1 MLAFGW
7 ASHAGFA
14 ARASSTFVGVIGL
27 GSLAALAGRRR
38 GQLLLPPARLG
49 ESAPTAIVCAL
60 AAGAALLPVILY
72 NGYNIFNDTW
82 AYVTVGEWLQK
93 NGFGKPYAD
102 DPDYPAYRAVLV
114 YQVPGLRMGAT
125 FLLAMTQV
133 VFPAF
138 RTVELFP
145 ATVAWALVLN
155 VLGIFLVCRWT
166 LRLPRSLANG
176 AALFAVATI
185 GPLHYSAHN
194 GYYPQLIGTALLLT
208 IIACLSRAL
217 AKSNWRF
224 ESAFVLGLLA
234 AGLLS
239 SYSEMIPI
247 IVILGGGFVMVGLWL
262 AFRTRKVAQFLRFWG
277 AMLAVFLLLGNIEF
291 LRAARAIPLQMK
303 VVAGGHIPWSS
314 LEFWT
319 AAMGIDV
326 FRGPNPGASLPK
338 AVAAVLLS
346 VAFVLG
352 MGELLRRRRALMLAL
367 AIGLLSSMAAYFQFV
382 ATNPWTGGTGHSW
395 SLLKVVKWSYP
406 LLVTVQFAG
415 IHSIIRFLP
424 RKEILIAVASLLGL
438 IWISPDHVKIAEQD
452 ATPLR
457 QFVDSDEPF
466 VRIRVINRFIKM
478 KSIRRI
484 YLLHEPPGVFPR
496 VYTPYFLKHIAFKND
511 WGDSWLSHPN
521 DSGRSFAID
530 PQTSFLHL
538 GPLPFDA
545 ADQRVPGG
553 WSLVNP
559 RRSFIL
565 NIDNPNY
572 GLQANETGRFF
583 WLGQVKTRMYVFA
596 PHEGDY
602 RLSFR
607 ATTGPGLPETSDR
620 RIKITGPGRD
630 DYDLQLH
637 DTTSQPAITVHL
649 RAGISC
655 LEIRCVDRPTHPQ
668 PEILEG
674 GIPVSLL
681 VHVSQVKL
689 TRVVDIASDP
699 VPTLR

>member
-1 MLAFGW
+1 
-7 ASHAGFA
+7 
-14 ARASSTFVGVIGL
+14 
-27 GSLAALAGRRR
+27 
-38 GQLLLPPARLG
+38 
-49 ESAPTAIVCAL
+49 
-60 AAGAALLPVILY
+60 
-72 NGYNIFNDTW
+72 
-82 AYVTVGEWLQK
+82 
-93 NGFGKPYAD
+93 
-102 DPDYPAYRAVLV
+102 
-114 YQVPGLRMGAT
+114 
-125 FLLAMTQV
+125 
-133 VFPAF
+133 
-138 RTVELFP
+138 
-145 ATVAWALVLN
+145 
-155 VLGIFLVCRWT
+155 
-166 LRLPRSLANG
+166 
-176 AALFAVATI
+176 
-185 GPLHYSAHN
+185 
-194 GYYPQLIGTALLLT
+194 
-208 IIACLSRAL
+208 
-217 AKSNWRF
+217 
-224 ESAFVLGLLA
+224 
-234 AGLLS
+234 
-239 SYSEMIPI
+239 
-247 IVILGGGFVMVGLWL
+247 
-262 AFRTRKVAQFLRFWG
+262 
-277 AMLAVFLLLGNIEF
+277 
-291 LRAARAIPLQMK
+291 
-303 VVAGGHIPWSS
+303 
-314 LEFWT
+314 
-319 AAMGIDV
+319 
-326 FRGPNPGASLPK
+326 
-338 AVAAVLLS
+338 VLLS

-352 MGELLRRRRALMLAL
+352 MGQLLRRRRALMLAL

-395 SLLKVVKWSYP
+395 SLFKVVKWSYP

-415 IHSIIRFLP
+415 IYSIIRFLP

-452 ATPLR
+452 ATQLR

-466 VRIRVINRFIKM
+466 VTIRAINHFMKM
-478 KSIRRI
+478 KSIRNI

-559 RRSFIL
+559 QRSFVL
-565 NIDNPNY
+565 KVDNPNY
-572 GLQANETGRFF
+572 GLQANETGRVF

-602 RLSFR
+602 RLSFQ
-607 ATTGPGLPETSDR
+607 ATTGPGLPETADR

-637 DTTSQPAITVHL
+637 DATSQPAITVRL
-649 RAGISC
+649 RAGVNS

-674 GIPVSLL
+674 GVPGSLL
-681 VHVSQVKL
+681 VLVSQVKV

-699 VPTLR
+699 MPTLR